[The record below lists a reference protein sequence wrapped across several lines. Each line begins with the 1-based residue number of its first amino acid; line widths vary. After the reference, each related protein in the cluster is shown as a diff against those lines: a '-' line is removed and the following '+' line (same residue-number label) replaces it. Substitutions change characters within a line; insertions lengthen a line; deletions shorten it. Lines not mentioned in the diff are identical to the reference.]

1 MTPEELNRKIEFIV
15 DSQARLAAAQEQDRQ
30 DRVKFEEWSKGLLAQ
45 ITRTND
51 RLSQTDDRLSH
62 TDDRLS
68 QMLSDQSRILD
79 GQSHILDDQ
88 SRILGDLSRV
98 SVDQGRIS
106 GDLSR
111 VSVDQGRISGDLSR
125 VSVDQA
131 RTLGDLSRVS
141 MDQARLLD
149 HQSQRMDRLDKFYD
163 DWLRQN
169 GEFQQQVLDLQRQAL
184 HLLNLILDRLPSA
197 WPPPAPG

>member
-51 RLSQTDDRLSH
+51 RLSQTDDRLSQ

-125 VSVDQA
+125 VSVDQS
-131 RTLGDLSRVS
+131 RILGDLSRVS

-184 HLLNLILDRLPSA
+184 HLLNLILDRMPSA

>member
-45 ITRTND
+45 ITRTNG
-51 RLSQTDDRLSH
+51 RLSQTDDRFSH

-131 RTLGDLSRVS
+131 RILGDLSRVS

>member
-51 RLSQTDDRLSH
+51 RLSQTDDRFSH

-131 RTLGDLSRVS
+131 RILGDLSRVS

>member
-51 RLSQTDDRLSH
+51 RLSQTDDRFSH

-88 SRILGDLSRV
+88 SGILGDLSRVSVDQGRILGDLSRV

-111 VSVDQGRISGDLSR
+111 VSVDQARI
-125 VSVDQA
+125 
-131 RTLGDLSRVS
+131 LGDLSRVS

>member
-1 MTPEELNRKIEFIV
+1 
-15 DSQARLAAAQEQDRQ
+15 
-30 DRVKFEEWSKGLLAQ
+30 
-45 ITRTND
+45 
-51 RLSQTDDRLSH
+51 
-62 TDDRLS
+62 
-68 QMLSDQSRILD
+68 MLSDQSRILD

-98 SVDQGRIS
+98 SVDQGRI
-106 GDLSR
+106 
-111 VSVDQGRISGDLSR
+111 
-125 VSVDQA
+125 
-131 RTLGDLSRVS
+131 LGDLSRVS

>member
-51 RLSQTDDRLSH
+51 RLSQTDDRFSH

-88 SRILGDLSRV
+88 SGILGDLSRV

-131 RTLGDLSRVS
+131 RILGDLSRVS

>member
-15 DSQARLAAAQEQDRQ
+15 ESQARLAAAQEQDRQ

-51 RLSQTDDRLSH
+51 RLSQTEDRLSQIDERVSH

-68 QMLSDQSRILD
+68 QTLTDQSRILE
-79 GQSHILDDQ
+79 
-88 SRILGDLSRV
+88 DLSRV
-98 SVDQGRIS
+98 SVDQ
-106 GDLSR
+106 
-111 VSVDQGRISGDLSR
+111 
-125 VSVDQA
+125 
-131 RTLGDLSRVS
+131 T
-141 MDQARLLD
+141 RLLD

-163 DWLRQN
+163 GWLRQN
-169 GEFQQQVLDLQRQAL
+169 GEFQQQVLDLLRQAL

>member
-15 DSQARLAAAQEQDRQ
+15 ESQARLAAAQEQDRQ

-51 RLSQTDDRLSH
+51 RLSQTEDRLSQIDDRVSH

-68 QMLSDQSRILD
+68 QTLTDQSRILD

-88 SRILGDLSRV
+88 SRILDRQSHILEDHSHILGDLSRV
-98 SVDQGRIS
+98 SVDHSRI
-106 GDLSR
+106 
-111 VSVDQGRISGDLSR
+111 
-125 VSVDQA
+125 
-131 RTLGDLSRVS
+131 LGDLSRVS
-141 MDQARLLD
+141 ADQTRLLE

-163 DWLRQN
+163 GWLRQN

>member
-51 RLSQTDDRLSH
+51 RLSQTDDRFSH

-131 RTLGDLSRVS
+131 RLLGDLSRVS

>member
-51 RLSQTDDRLSH
+51 RLSQ

-125 VSVDQA
+125 VSVDQS
-131 RTLGDLSRVS
+131 RILGDLSRVS

-184 HLLNLILDRLPSA
+184 HLLNLILDRMPSA